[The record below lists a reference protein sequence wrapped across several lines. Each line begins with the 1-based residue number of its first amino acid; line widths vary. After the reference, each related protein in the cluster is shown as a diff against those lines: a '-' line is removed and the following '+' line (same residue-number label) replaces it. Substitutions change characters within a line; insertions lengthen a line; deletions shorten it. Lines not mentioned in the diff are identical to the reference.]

1 MIQATQVNPSKLAV
15 GHIVQFIDFGLAAKG
30 ELPLVYGVSPVLHN
44 EPRQKFSELMFP
56 DKGAEIAREL
66 AHRTEPYVIID
77 AEFGKA
83 HLINPNPQEN

>member
-1 MIQATQVNPSKLAV
+1 MDEQSKIPTLYEILTASRYNKDLKYARAL
-15 GHIVQFIDFGLAAKG
+15 HESTFGR
-30 ELPLVYGVSPVLHN
+30 VSPVLHI